1 MSSDITA
8 TALQELFNEPLS
20 NWEFPD
26 KEKLV
31 HIAPVLKRKNPLD
44 KSNYR
49 PVSFLPPISKIYEKL
64 LQKQINNYIE
74 NILSTYLCGYR
85 KVYSTH
91 HALICLTEKW
101 KEILDKKEFCGA
113 VLLDLSKAFDT
124 IDHELLVT
132 KLHAYGF

>member
-1 MSSDITA
+1 MSSDTTAITS
-8 TALQELFNEPLS
+8 QELFNEPLS
-20 NWEFPD
+20 NCEFPY
-26 KEKLV
+26 KQKLAD
-31 HIAPVLKRKNPLD
+31 ITPVLKKKNPLY
-44 KSNYR
+44 KANFR
-49 PVSFLPPISKIYEKL
+49 PVSVLPPISKIYEKL

-74 NILSTYLCGYR
+74 NILSPYLCGYR
-85 KVYSTH
+85 KVDSTH

-101 KEILDKKEFCGA
+101 KKILDKKGFCGA

>member
-8 TALQELFNEPLS
+8 TTLQEPFNEPLS
-20 NWEFPD
+20 NCNFPD
-26 KEKLV
+26 KQKLAD
-31 HIAPVLKRKNPLD
+31 ITPVLKRKNPLD

-49 PVSFLPPISKIYEKL
+49 PVSFLPPISKICEKL

-74 NILSTYLCGYR
+74 NILSPYLCGYK

-91 HALICLTEKW
+91 HALICLAEKW
-101 KEILDKKEFCGA
+101 KKILDKKGFCGA
-113 VLLDLSKAFDT
+113 VLLHLSKAFDT

-132 KLHAYGF
+132 KLHTYGF